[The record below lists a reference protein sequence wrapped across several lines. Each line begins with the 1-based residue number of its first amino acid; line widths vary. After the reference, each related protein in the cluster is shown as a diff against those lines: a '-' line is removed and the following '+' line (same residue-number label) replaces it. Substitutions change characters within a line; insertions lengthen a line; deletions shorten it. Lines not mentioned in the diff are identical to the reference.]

1 MSDKDNKKLKVNP
14 WRIIAIFA
22 VTYVVFELIFY
33 FSFQGAVNGKLWPLD
48 KSFFYYT
55 PILFVATA
63 IFCYISLTQTYY
75 EINGAVFTHSKMG
88 KVVEYTFNNI
98 IYIDQE
104 FSEKKK
110 MMRFFTKDGKEHLL
124 IFDKNAELY
133 KTALK
138 KCPLISLEEF
148 QRRFPNKK
156 M

>member
-1 MSDKDNKKLKVNP
+1 MSEKDNKKLKVNP
-14 WRIIAIFA
+14 WRIIAIFGVA
-22 VTYVVFELIFY
+22 FLVFEAIFY
-33 FSFQGAVNGKLWPLD
+33 FTFQGAVNSQLWPLD

-55 PILFVATA
+55 PILLVATA

>member
-1 MSDKDNKKLKVNP
+1 MSEKDNKKLKVNP

-33 FSFQGAVNGKLWPLD
+33 FSFQGAVNGRFWPLD

-55 PILFVATA
+55 PILLVATA

>member
-1 MSDKDNKKLKVNP
+1 MSAKDNKKLKVNP
-14 WRIIAIFA
+14 WRIIGIFTVA
-22 VTYVVFELIFY
+22 YVVFEIIFY
-33 FSFQGAVNGKLWPLD
+33 VTFQGAVNGKLWPLD
-48 KSFFYYT
+48 NSFYYYT

-75 EINGAVFTHSKMG
+75 EIDGAVFIHSKMG
-88 KVVEYTFNNI
+88 KIVEYTFNNI
-98 IYIDQE
+98 IYIDEE

-110 MMRFFTKDGKEHLL
+110 MMRFFTKDGHEHLL
-124 IFDKNAELY
+124 IFDKNRVLY
-133 KTALK
+133 ETALK

>member
-1 MSDKDNKKLKVNP
+1 MSEKDNKKLKVNP

-55 PILFVATA
+55 PILLVATA

>member
-1 MSDKDNKKLKVNP
+1 MSKIDGKKLKVNP
-14 WRIIAIFA
+14 WRIVGIFA
-22 VTYVVFELIFY
+22 VTFVVFEAIFY
-33 FSFQGAVNGKLWPLD
+33 FTFQGAINSKLWPLD
-48 KSFFYYT
+48 NSFYYYT
-55 PILFVATA
+55 PLLFAATA
-63 IFCYISLTQTYY
+63 IFCAISLTQTYY
-75 EINGAVFTHSKMG
+75 EINGAVFAHYKMG

-110 MMRFFTKDGKEHLL
+110 MMRFFTKDGQEHLL
-124 IFDKNAELY
+124 IFDKNRELY
-133 KTALK
+133 ETALK

>member
-1 MSDKDNKKLKVNP
+1 MSEKDNKKLKVNP

-33 FSFQGAVNGKLWPLD
+33 FSLQGAVNGKLWPLD